1 MNGKLTSLLLAGTAA
16 AVMAFSAGAA
26 SATSFAG
33 VCPSTLGKPSAGGGG
48 PGSAAG
54 CTIGISVNS
63 SSLTINTG
71 TAPNGDTGL
80 ATSGIPGAQLAYES
94 IEDVLVGVV
103 NTGTGTLGGITLNG
117 AGLFGFDGDGIDLYG
132 ATGNAS
138 DSTGYGGPA
147 SFFTNLSGS
156 SGIVNFIGGIAP
168 GASAF
173 FSLEAPT
180 SGGIC
185 SDVTQCPHFSGSA
198 PEPASI
204 ALLGS
209 GLFSLAGLIRLRRRR
224 QN

>member
-16 AVMAFSAGAA
+16 AAMAFSAGAA
-26 SATSFAG
+26 SATSFSG
-33 VCPSTLGKPSAGGGG
+33 VCPSTIGKPPAGGGG

-80 ATSGIPGAQLAYES
+80 VTNTTGVGNALAYES

-103 NTGTGTLGGITLNG
+103 NTGTGTLGGITLTG
-117 AGLFGFDGDGIDLYG
+117 SGIFGFDGDGIDLYG
-132 ATGNAS
+132 ATGNAM
-138 DSTGYGGPA
+138 DTTGYGGPA
-147 SFFTNLSGS
+147 SFFTNTTGT

-168 GASAF
+168 GGSAF
-173 FSLEAPT
+173 FSLELPT

-185 SDVTQCPHFSGSA
+185 SNVSQCPHFPVSA

-209 GLFSLAGLIRLRRRR
+209 GLFGLAGLIGLRRRQR
-224 QN
+224 

>member
-1 MNGKLTSLLLAGTAA
+1 MNCKLTSLLLAGTAA
-16 AVMAFSAGAA
+16 AAMAFSAGGA
-26 SATSFAG
+26 SATSFTG
-33 VCPSTLGKPSAGGGG
+33 VCPSTIGKPAAGGGG

-80 ATSGIPGAQLAYES
+80 VTNTTGTGNALAYES
-94 IEDVLVGVV
+94 VEDVLVGVV

-117 AGLFGFDGDGIDLYG
+117 AGIFGFDGDGIDLYG
-132 ATGNAS
+132 ATGNAMDTS
-138 DSTGYGGPA
+138 FGGYGGPQT
-147 SFFTNLSGS
+147 FFTGTT
-156 SGIVNFIGGIAP
+156 VNFIGGIAP

-173 FSLEAPT
+173 FSLELPT

-185 SDVTQCPHFSGSA
+185 SNVSQCPHFGTSA

-209 GLFSLAGLIRLRRRR
+209 GLVGLAGLIRHRRRR
-224 QN
+224 QS